1 MFRLLCLLLL
11 CCITCSMAQVSD
23 ELLQQGK
30 ELEKWP
36 IASAKRVA
44 DTIAVKENIPFLLN
58 LLKTGVPAA
67 REASAYCLGKL
78 KEPKAYPILFSFI
91 KNSDMKTRLTTIF
104 RSMVLINSKK
114 AYQDITNFIKTNP
127 YFGHDDAY
135 NALLKATKPSHLPIL
150 QELFKSSSYKT
161 RLLAV
166 KLFSAIKKDEVIPYY
181 LQALRDDSPYV
192 SLQAIEYLASLSP
205 DKTKEFLSW
214 EKAKKEK
221 LEHYALLILVL
232 QEDRLHKVL
241 IGYEWQSFIWQNIR
255 STNPLYRCIAS
266 VAIVNLGLR
275 SEDPNMIEILDR
287 HIPPTLIEILSGKVY
302 FREYLSVQNIAYKKL
317 VQLTGQNF
325 GKDMS
330 MWRDWW
336 GREGNEFRS
345 IRMLHD
351 ISQNDIES
359 LRLDYQSS
367 VGNEKVHYLF
377 LVEAEQVKGDYDRVV
392 YLNKKQAVEL
402 VNFLGKIQYFTLEQ
416 TYGKL
421 SDNVFALEL
430 TLQKKVKKVTVY
442 GTYAGVLQ
450 KLITL
455 LEKYVQE
462 NSWQMYWDNYK
473 RPNWD
478 VWYIEESL
486 WFSQNTD
493 KKRRS
498 NHLKKMIIESYS
510 WISPKKRIIASGELI
525 ALMQADP
532 ELSPAL
538 VQWTI
543 TNMQTE
549 MMLNKQAQ
557 NLIIALSFA
566 NNEMAQH
573 AVIEFLLL
581 NYTGMARKLL
591 LMTLQNAKESMLLQY
606 VQHANFRIRS
616 VVAEVMGNREPNDLL
631 IPWLIALLKD
641 PHNEVLEYALISLGK
656 WKLEIAWDSI
666 YNIFQSPDKYSPV
679 IREKALYS
687 LTMIDPE
694 KSKPLSSALLSSSD
708 ENLRCA
714 AVQSL
719 GMIADE
725 IALRTIWQ
733 VLQGDASM
741 LVRDV
746 AKRVLT
752 KDKDNQKVIDYLLS
766 IAVSVGNTNIRLQA
780 LQLLQT
786 MNFNVQKLESLLQ
799 DDEELI
805 QIKVA
810 QMLVYQYN
818 ATTIPIL
825 IHSLKNQDFVKESQK
840 CLERITLTIYTENAI
855 EQYQDWLKE
864 HDNMSFPLILFEVL
878 KNKGYNVVPM
888 LDYILDE
895 QYTTKLLP
903 LGLSML
909 QDESW
914 TVRAVACFMLEKI
927 TGKNFG
933 EVSQYTT
940 QKSLQEIIQ
949 SWTTYC
955 KKMQD

>member
-11 CCITCSMAQVSD
+11 CCISCSIAQVSD

-44 DTIAVKENIPFLLN
+44 DAIAVRENIPFLLN
-58 LLKTGVPAA
+58 ILKNGVPASK
-67 REASAYCLGKL
+67 EAASYCLGKL
-78 KEPKAYPILFSFI
+78 KESKAYPILFSFI
-91 KNSDMKTRLTTIF
+91 KNPEMKTRLTTIF
-104 RSMVLINSKK
+104 QAMVLINSKK

-135 NALLKATKPSHLPIL
+135 NALLRITKSSHLPIL

-166 KLFSAIKKDEVIPYY
+166 KLFSAIKKTEIIPYY
-181 LQALRDDSPYV
+181 LKALRDDSPYV
-192 SLQAIEYLASLSP
+192 SLQAIEYLGSLQP
-205 DKTKEFLSW
+205 DKTKKFLSW
-214 EKAKKEK
+214 ENAKKEK

-232 QEDRLHKVL
+232 QEDKTHQVL
-241 IGYEWQSFIWQNIR
+241 IGHEWQAFIWQNIR
-255 STNPLYRCIAS
+255 SSNPLYRCIAS
-266 VAIVNLGLR
+266 VALVNLGLR
-275 SEDPNMIEILDR
+275 SEDENMIEILDKY
-287 HIPPTLIEILSGKVY
+287 IPPALIEILSGKVY

-345 IRMLHD
+345 LRMLHD
-351 ISQNDIES
+351 ISQNDIQS

-367 VGNEKVHYLF
+367 LGNEKTHYLF
-377 LVEAEQVKGDYDRVV
+377 VVEAQQEKGDFDRVV

-421 SDNVFALEL
+421 SDNVFTLEL

-442 GTYAGVLQ
+442 GTYAGPLQ
-450 KLITL
+450 KLITI
-455 LEKYVQE
+455 LEKYVRE

-478 VWYIEESL
+478 VWYIEEVT
-486 WFSQNTD
+486 WFAQNTD

-498 NHLKKMIIESYS
+498 NHLKKMIIESYA
-510 WISPKKRIIASGELI
+510 WISPKTRILASGELI

-532 ELSPAL
+532 ELSPGL
-538 VQWTI
+538 IQWAI
-543 TNMQTE
+543 SNMQTE

-557 NLIIALSFA
+557 NLITALSFA

-581 NYTGMARKLL
+581 NYTGMARRLL
-591 LMTLQNAKESMLLQY
+591 LMTLENAKESILLQY

-616 VVAEVMGNREPNDLL
+616 VVAEVIGNRKPSDVLL
-631 IPWLIALLKD
+631 PWLLALLKD
-641 PHNEVLEYALISLGK
+641 PHPEVLEYALISIGK
-656 WKLEIAWDSI
+656 LKLEVAWDSI
-666 YNIFQSPDKYSPV
+666 YNIFQSSDKYSAI
-679 IREKALYS
+679 IREKALYA
-687 LTMIDPE
+687 LTMLNQE
-694 KSKPLSSALLSSSD
+694 KSRPLSSALLSSSD
-708 ENLRCA
+708 ETLRCA

-719 GMIADE
+719 RMIGDE
-725 IALRTIWQ
+725 IALRTMWQ

-741 LVRDV
+741 LVRDTV
-746 AKRVLT
+746 KRELT
-752 KDKDNQKVIDYLLS
+752 KDKDAQKVIDYLLS
-766 IAVSVGNTNIRLQA
+766 IATSLGNTNTRLQA

-786 MNFNVQKLESLLQ
+786 MNFDIQKLEKLLQ
-799 DDEELI
+799 DDEEII

-810 QMLVYQYN
+810 QMLVSQYN

-825 IHSLKNQDFVKESQK
+825 IHSLKNKEFVKESQK
-840 CLERITLTIYTENAI
+840 CLERITLAIYTENAI
-855 EQYQDWLKE
+855 EEYQSWLESHK
-864 HDNMSFPLILFEVL
+864 NMTFPLILFEVL
-878 KNKGYNVVPM
+878 KSKGYNVVPM
-888 LDYILDE
+888 LDYLLDE
-895 QYTTKLLP
+895 QYTTKLIP
-903 LGLSML
+903 LSLAML

-940 QKSLQEIIQ
+940 KKALQEIIQ